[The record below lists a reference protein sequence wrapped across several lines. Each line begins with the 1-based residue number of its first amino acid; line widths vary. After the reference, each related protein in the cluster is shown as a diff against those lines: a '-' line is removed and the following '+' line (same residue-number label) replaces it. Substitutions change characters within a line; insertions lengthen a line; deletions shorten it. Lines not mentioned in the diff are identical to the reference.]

1 MDSKR
6 LLAVAFTGVF
16 ALASVMPAHA
26 LPGC

>member
-6 LLAVAFTGVF
+6 LLAVSFAGVF
-16 ALASVMPAHA
+16 ALAMVLPAHA

>member
-6 LLAVAFTGVF
+6 ILAVSSVGVF
-16 ALASVMPAHA
+16 ALAMVLPAHA

>member
-6 LLAVAFTGVF
+6 LLAVSFIGIF

>member
-6 LLAVAFTGVF
+6 LLAVYLGGIFT
-16 ALASVMPAHA
+16 LASVLPAHA

>member
-6 LLAVAFTGVF
+6 LLAVYLIGVF
-16 ALASVMPAHA
+16 TLASVLPAHA